1 MITNMNIIK
10 ELVNLDIEVTIKSVF
25 GKIVA
30 SLNTGAK
37 SDLYIDLEN
46 EDTNK
51 IVLVGRY
58 EYINQDIHVYEHTTL
73 DNVIESLVD
82 IVLYECVSGSGF
94 ITKDWLRLAEGYDKV
109 IPDEV
114 KRFVAGY

>member
-1 MITNMNIIK
+1 MITQMNVIS
-10 ELVNLDIEVTIKSVF
+10 ELVHLGIEVTIKSAF
-25 GKIVA
+25 GKVVA

-46 EDTNK
+46 EDTSK
-51 IVLVGRY
+51 IVLLGRY
-58 EYINQDIHVYEHTTL
+58 DYINQDINIYDYTTVN
-73 DNVIESLVD
+73 DVVDDLVN
-82 IVLYECVSGSGF
+82 IVLYECVSSSGF
-94 ITKDWLRLAEGYDKV
+94 ISKDWLRLAEGYDKV